1 LKKLVFV
8 LALMTASSSAA
19 FSQADATLS
28 RVGDLQLGGG
38 YTATLTSDYGPQ
50 RLSGYN
56 FYGDFDFTQ
65 HFGIEADF
73 HQVNDPQKDSFIY
86 ERTYEIGGRYVYH
99 YHRFAPY
106 AKVLVGRG
114 VFNFPPDCLALVT
127 YQPVSCTASNVNP
140 ATVGPRAN
148 LAYNMFAMGGGLDI
162 SVYRMINVRVD
173 FEHQD
178 WMGFVNSSLQPDL
191 ISVGVAYHFT
201 GGKLSR
207 Q

>member
-1 LKKLVFV
+1 LKKFVFV

-28 RVGDLQLGGG
+28 RAGDLQLGGG
-38 YTATLTSDYGPQ
+38 YTATLSSDYGPQ

-65 HFGIEADF
+65 HFGVEADF
-73 HQVNDPQKDSFIY
+73 HQVNDPTKDSFLY
-86 ERTYEIGGRYVYH
+86 QRTYEIGGRYVYH
-99 YHRFAPY
+99 FRRFAPY
-106 AKVLVGRG
+106 AKVLIGRG

-127 YQPVSCTASNVNP
+127 YQPVACTASNVNP
-140 ATVGPRAN
+140 ATIGPRAN
-148 LAYNMFAMGGGLDI
+148 LAYNMFALGGGLDI

-178 WMGFVNSSLQPDL
+178 WMSFQNSSLQPDL
-191 ISVGVAYHFT
+191 ISVGVAYHFS